1 MAIAEEPQHPRV
13 EGSIRNATALRVKRV
28 CFTRFSRSKEAK
40 GGRNKCPSSTDKYDI
55 NVTSTAMQFPELR
68 QQMQRVD
75 VKLDLNEDCSI
86 RDIGICLSSPNP
98 CDATLV
104 TLGAPQHQNAR

>member
-1 MAIAEEPQHPRV
+1 MAKRATILAAANCPYGALHKPNPRV

-86 RDIGICLSSPNP
+86 RGIGISARP
-98 CDATLV
+98 TL
-104 TLGAPQHQNAR
+104 AMQR